1 MTTEDF
7 VNELSKQLS
16 PDLPKTSEILTAA
29 VNVIKEKLSE
39 GACITIESFG
49 IFDTE
54 KKPEYILVKQNEQQ
68 QFLVPPKIT
77 VVFKPDSAFIEKIKK
92 KEV

>member
-16 PDLPKTSEILTAA
+16 LDLPKTSEILTAA
-29 VNVIKEKLSE
+29 VNVLKEKLSE

>member
-16 PDLPKTSEILTAA
+16 LDLPKTSEILTAA